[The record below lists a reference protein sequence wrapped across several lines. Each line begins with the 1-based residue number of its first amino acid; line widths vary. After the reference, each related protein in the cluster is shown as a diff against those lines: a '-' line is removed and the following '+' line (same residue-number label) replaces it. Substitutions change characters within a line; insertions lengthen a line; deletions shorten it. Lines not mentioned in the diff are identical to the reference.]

1 MIKFGTK
8 AETLERLEGML
19 SSAQVLPQYRFTVGD
34 WNADSANIIN
44 EIIRQEWQG
53 ESFIVR
59 SSALREDNP
68 ESSLAGQFV
77 SVPEVSGVDAL
88 RTSVGDVIDSFGDD
102 AKGVDQIF
110 VQPYLTGISI
120 SGVALTQEPGGG
132 GHYYVVNYDDTG
144 GRTDSVE
151 SGLSDGL
158 RTVYLHKGGTQ
169 CAPVGLQ
176 KVIGLLGELEGLLG
190 PHPLDVEFAQSKE
203 GSLYLL
209 QVRPVYLQRHPIADC
224 ETQSQLLKEVADKVA
239 MASHPHPYLH
249 GSKSIF
255 GVMPDWN
262 PAEIIGLRPRP
273 LALSLYKDLVTDSI
287 WAYQRS
293 NYGYKNLRS
302 FPLLIS
308 LGGIPYIDVR
318 VSFNSFLPRGIPDD
332 LADRLANHYI
342 ERLIE
347 QPNLHDKVEFEI
359 IYSCL
364 TLDLRER
371 LEALIGYGFS
381 NKDISTL
388 IDHLR
393 PLTNRAIHGTT
404 GLWRDEITKIDELKR
419 RQELVRQSKLDP
431 IGRIYW
437 LLEDCKRYGT
447 LPFAGLA
454 RAGFMAM
461 QMLHSLVTK
470 SVLSDDDLS
479 AFLSDLHTV
488 TTDLSR
494 DLQRLSKTTFIKK
507 YGFLRPGTYDVCSQR
522 YDEAPD
528 EYFDWS
534 HGEVSVEQDKQFS
547 LTSQQLSACDHL
559 LAEVGIE
566 HTAVGFF
573 EFIKSSIEGREY
585 AKFAFTK
592 SVSDALQVFVEFAD
606 GLGFSRDDVSFASV
620 SVIKTLYETT
630 TEPSTELRRSIE
642 SGRELYELNQQVCL
656 PPLIVDP
663 SNIKSFELAA
673 SDPNFVTRKKILGEV
688 WRYGLEDGSI
698 DGKIVF
704 LPNADPGFDWIFTRQ
719 IAGFVTQYGGVN
731 SHMAIRSN
739 ELGVPAV
746 IGAGEQLY
754 ARWSKAT
761 KLEIDCNNKLVR
773 ELS

>member
-8 AETLERLEGML
+8 AETLERLEGLL

-34 WNADSANIIN
+34 WQTDFATIIN
-44 EIIRQEWQG
+44 EIFKQEWLG

-59 SSALREDNP
+59 SSAMREDSL

-77 SVPEVSGVDAL
+77 SVPEVIGADAL
-88 RTSVGDVIDSFGDD
+88 RAGIEDVIDSFGDD
-102 AKGVDQIF
+102 VKRVDQIF
-110 VQPYLTGISI
+110 VQPYLTGIGI

-132 GHYYVVNYDDTG
+132 GHYYVVNYDEMG
-144 GRTDSVE
+144 GRTDTVE
-151 SGLSDGL
+151 SGLFGGL
-158 RTVYLHKGGTQ
+158 KTMYLHKGSTE
-169 CAPVGLQ
+169 CAPDGLQ
-176 KVIGLLGELEGLLG
+176 KVVELLRELERLLDQ
-190 PHPLDVEFAQSKE
+190 HPLDVEFAQSE
-203 GSLYLL
+203 DGSLYLL
-209 QVRPVYLQRHPIADC
+209 QVRPVKLQRHPIANV
-224 ETQSQLLKEVADKVA
+224 EMQSRLLTEISEKVGI
-239 MASHPHPYLH
+239 ASRPHPYLH

-262 PAEIIGLRPRP
+262 PAEIIGIRPRP
-273 LALSLYKDLVTDSI
+273 LALSLYKDLVTDTI

-371 LEALIGYGFS
+371 LEVLVGYGFS
-381 NKDISTL
+381 DGDISTL

-404 GLWRDEITKIDELKR
+404 GLWRDEITKIDDLKR
-419 RQELVRQSKLDP
+419 RYELVTQSKLDP

-461 QMLHSLVTK
+461 QMLHSLVEK
-470 SVLSDDDLS
+470 SILSDDDLS
-479 AFLSDLHTV
+479 AFLSNLHTV

-494 DLQRLSKTTFIKK
+494 DLQRLNKKKFINK
-507 YGFLRPGTYDVCSQR
+507 YGFLRPGTYDICSQR

-534 HGEVSVEQDKQFS
+534 HGKVSAEQNEKFS
-547 LTSQQLSACDHL
+547 LTSQQLSACDQL

-566 HTAVGFF
+566 HTAIGFF
-573 EFIKSSIEGREY
+573 DFIKSSIEGREY

-592 SVSDALQVFVEFAD
+592 SVSEALRSIVEFAD
-606 GLGFSRDDVSFASV
+606 GLGFNRDDVSYASV
-620 SVIKTLYETT
+620 SVIKTLYETS
-630 TEPSTELRRSIE
+630 TEPATELSRSIE
-642 SGRELYELNQQVCL
+642 AGRELYELNQQICL

-663 SNIKSFELAA
+663 SNVKSFEIAA
-673 SDPNFVTRKKILGEV
+673 SDPNFVTRKKILGQV
-688 WRYGLEDGSI
+688 WRYGLEDGPI

-739 ELGVPAV
+739 ELGIPAV

-754 ARWSKAT
+754 ARWARAA